1 NGQDLLLGG
10 DIDLVIE
17 YNGDIAQVMRDDPD
31 IGFVVPREGG
41 IIASDSLCIPKGA
54 PNPDLAY
61 AFIDFVLGAKAGADI
76 ATTIRYPT
84 PNKAALAL

>member
-1 NGQDLLLGG
+1 ASELFEIGAKYLCLPDNTDDPATIARVQALLLKQKPNIQVFHDDNGQDLLLGG

-41 IIASDSLCIPKGA
+41 IIASD
-54 PNPDLAY
+54 
-61 AFIDFVLGAKAGADI
+61 
-76 ATTIRYPT
+76 
-84 PNKAALAL
+84 